1 MPDFIRGVYGLP
13 DSGLQNS
20 PVDIPVKILEHVEN
34 HPAYGG
40 AFVRVKVFLNGIHRN
55 FRSPFVGEMEPP
67 VEMQQNAML
76 LRPFSPAHSRH
87 DL

>member
-34 HPAYGG
+34 HPVNLSLVFVQLFAYG
-40 AFVRVKVFLNGIHRN
+40 IDRN
-55 FRSPFVGEMEPP
+55 FRCPP
-67 VEMQQNAML
+67 IRKVEYA
-76 LRPFSPAHSRH
+76 R
-87 DL
+87 

>member
-55 FRSPFVGEMEPP
+55 FRSPFVGEMELSGRDAAERDAPEA
-67 VEMQQNAML
+67 VLTGAFEA
-76 LRPFSPAHSRH
+76 
-87 DL
+87 